1 MQGKA
6 GMAQGPI
13 IERRRP
19 TADVQRRVASPIA
32 GGGPASEEDEVALVI
47 TQLDGRRLALPLSHV
62 LEVQRMVALTPLP
75 EAPAVV
81 EGVID
86 LRGQVVPVLD
96 VRARFDLPPST
107 PSLSDQLVIARAGE
121 RTVAIRVGST
131 VGVRGV
137 PTRSLD
143 RTTTD
148 IPGVAHV
155 AGVARDDE
163 GLLVVHDL
171 ATFLSWDEG
180 RQLDGALTRLEAEL

>member
-1 MQGKA
+1 
-6 GMAQGPI
+6 MAQEPI
-13 IERRRP
+13 VERRRP
-19 TADVQRRVASPIA
+19 TTDAGVQRRGASPLA
-32 GGGPASEEDEVALVI
+32 GGGPTSEDEVALVVTEI
-47 TQLDGRRLALPLSHV
+47 DGRRLALPLSDV

-96 VRARFDLPPST
+96 VRARFDLPPSA
-107 PSLSDQLVIARAGE
+107 PSLSDQLVVARAGE

-131 VGVRGV
+131 VGVRAV

-143 RTTTD
+143 RTATD

-171 ATFLSWDEG
+171 ATFLSWDEA
-180 RQLDGALTRLEAEL
+180 RQLGGALTRHEAEL

>member
-1 MQGKA
+1 MVQE
-6 GMAQGPI
+6 PI

-19 TADVQRRVASPIA
+19 PTAVDVPQRDASPLA
-32 GGGPASEEDEVALVI
+32 GGGPASEDEVAVVV

-75 EAPAVV
+75 KAPAVV

-96 VRARFDLPPST
+96 VRSRFDLPPSA

-131 VGVRGV
+131 VGVRAV

-163 GLLVVHDL
+163 GLLIVHDL
-171 ATFLSWDEG
+171 ATFLSWDEA
-180 RQLDGALTRLEAEL
+180 RQLDGALTRHEAEP